1 MVKHAK
7 IITDEDLLDLIRF
20 DSVGAVLD
28 EHVSGYYSSMARAD
42 FFMST
47 AWQGWYSLGIT
58 PLAVYLYHNINWYI
72 YIALIH
78 ITE

>member
-1 MVKHAK
+1 MFKHAK

-28 EHVSGYYSSMARAD
+28 EHVSGYYSSMALAD

-47 AWQGWYSLGIT
+47 AWQG
-58 PLAVYLYHNINWYI
+58 
-72 YIALIH
+72 
-78 ITE
+78 